1 MFAII
6 KFYIYRKN
14 AVIMYIHEKNDW
26 PKFTWDAEVIS
37 TTLGEVRHRQGKI
50 LGQMQALGFR
60 VQEET
65 MLKALT
71 MDVVKS
77 SEIEGE
83 LLNPEQVRS
92 SIARRLG
99 IEIAGSI
106 PAERSVEGI
115 VEMMLDATQQY
126 GASLTAE
133 RLFDWHAALF
143 PTGRSGMYKIKVGA
157 WRDDTMQV
165 TSGPMGKETVH
176 FEAPSAAK
184 VPEEMIRFLK
194 WLDEHQGLDPV
205 LKAGLA
211 HLWFVTI
218 HPFDDGNGRIARA
231 ITDMQLARA
240 DKTKQRFYSM
250 SAQIQAE
257 RNRYYDILEYIQKG
271 GLDITP
277 WLEWFLDCLMHSMTQ
292 TDLIIEKTLLRA
304 AFWESQRETVFNQR
318 QQKVLQLL
326 LDDFY
331 GNLSVSKYAKITKTS
346 TDTALR
352 DLQDLINKDI
362 LKQEGSGRSTSYKLM

>member
-1 MFAII
+1 VFAII